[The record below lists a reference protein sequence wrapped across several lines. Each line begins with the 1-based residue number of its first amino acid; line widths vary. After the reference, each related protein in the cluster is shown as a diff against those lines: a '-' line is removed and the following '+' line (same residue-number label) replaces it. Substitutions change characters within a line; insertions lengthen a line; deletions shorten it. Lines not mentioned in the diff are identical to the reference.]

1 MLLELLNLT
10 ARMNSVFKAL
20 ADPNRRE
27 LLSAL
32 REGPKSAGELAKR
45 LGLAPSAL
53 SFHLNAL
60 KAADLISDQRRG
72 QFIYYAINTSVVED
86 LIGFMLANF
95 ASVKARN
102 PAMKKP
108 RLSPRSKLGRP
119 AAQAG

>member
-1 MLLELLNLT
+1 
-10 ARMNSVFKAL
+10 MNAVFKAL

-32 REGPKSAGELAKR
+32 RERPQNAGELARR
-45 LGLAPSAL
+45 LGLAANAL

-60 KAADLISDQRRG
+60 KAADLIADERRG

-95 ASVKARN
+95 GGAKQRHGRRQRSAAKGPGAPASGPRVKID
-102 PAMKKP
+102 
-108 RLSPRSKLGRP
+108 RSMG
-119 AAQAG
+119 QAG